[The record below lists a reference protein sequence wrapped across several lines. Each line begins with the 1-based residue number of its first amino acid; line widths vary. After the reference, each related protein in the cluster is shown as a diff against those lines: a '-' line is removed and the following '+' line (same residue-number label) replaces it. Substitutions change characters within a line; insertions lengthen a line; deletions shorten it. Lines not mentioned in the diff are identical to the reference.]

1 MEELN
6 KYSFCFGT
14 IYGFLGAGAVAFALS
29 KIREARLKA
38 GFRNRNLNGFSDAM
52 QANLTPAGVVKN
64 SQQAAFNLAMWNLA
78 LVVFIG
84 ITVVG
89 LFYILAG

>member
-14 IYGFLGAGAVAFALS
+14 IYGFLGAGAVAFAFS

-38 GFRNRNLNGFSDAM
+38 GSRNRNLNSFSDAL
-52 QANLTPAGVVKN
+52 QANLTPSSVVKN
-64 SQQAAFNLAMWNLA
+64 SQQAAFNLIIWNLA
-78 LVVFIG
+78 LVVSIG
-84 ITVVG
+84 IVVVG

>member
-29 KIREARLKA
+29 KIREARVKA
-38 GFRNRNLNGFSDAM
+38 GFRNRTLDNFSDAIQPKM
-52 QANLTPAGVVKN
+52 TPSSVVKN
-64 SQQAAFNLAMWNLA
+64 SQQAAFNLIIWNLA
-78 LVVFIG
+78 LVVSIG
-84 ITVVG
+84 IVVVG

>member
-38 GFRNRNLNGFSDAM
+38 GFRNRNLNSFSDAL
-52 QANLTPAGVVKN
+52 QANLTPTSVVKN
-64 SQQAAFNLAMWNLA
+64 SQQAAFNLAIWNFVLF
-78 LVVFIG
+78 VFIG
-84 ITVVG
+84 IIVIGV
-89 LFYILAG
+89 FYILA

>member
-14 IYGFLGAGAVAFALS
+14 IFGFLGAGAVAFALS
-29 KIREARLKA
+29 KIREAKFKA
-38 GFRNRNLNGFSDAM
+38 GFSNRNLNMFSDAQ
-52 QANLTPAGVVKN
+52 QANMTPSGVVKN
-64 SQQAAFNLAMWNLA
+64 SQQAALNLAIWNLA

-84 ITVVG
+84 LILVG